1 VSGLRGYVAVTD
13 QDWFESLRHAGLD
26 EVNFWQPS
34 ATGVKAEAG
43 TPWFFKLHYPTNAIV
58 GAGFFTYYTRMPIS
72 VAWETFGTAN
82 GVRSLNQMIARVA
95 HYRKRPTSDK
105 DDVGC
110 IILSSTVFLE
120 EDEWIKAPADW
131 APNIVQGKYYELNAG
146 LGLELWLQL
155 SERLRTSTALVSPL
169 VASPAFGKPVLIAPR
184 LGQGAFRLQVTDAYG
199 RRCAVTG
206 ERTLPALEAAHIYA
220 RAGQVADIALE
231 PGGVRASVQG
241 SRAKPYQVTI
251 RMRELTARE
260 WSAVGATIAANAWL
274 AAMLLAGEMLAG
286 EMLEDIETAFAAT
299 GTTLFPAGARCG
311 AVAEG
316 RPVPVLARGRGAR
329 GRACADLRA
338 CDGDHFGLVGRA
350 PGERRLK
357 SRR

>member
-1 VSGLRGYVAVTD
+1 
-13 QDWFESLRHAGLD
+13 
-26 EVNFWQPS
+26 
-34 ATGVKAEAG
+34 
-43 TPWFFKLHYPTNAIV
+43 
-58 GAGFFTYYTRMPIS
+58 
-72 VAWETFGTAN
+72 
-82 GVRSLNQMIARVA
+82 
-95 HYRKRPTSDK
+95 
-105 DDVGC
+105 
-110 IILSSTVFLE
+110 
-120 EDEWIKAPADW
+120 
-131 APNIVQGKYYELNAG
+131 
-146 LGLELWLQL
+146 LELWLQL

-274 AAMLLAGEMLAG
+274 AAMLLAGEML
-286 EMLEDIETAFAAT
+286 EDIETAFAAT

-316 RPVPVLARGRGAR
+316 RPVPVLARRRRAR
-329 GRACADLRA
+329 GRAFAGLCPRDGECARVARRALRKRRINTAAANRPALRA
-338 CDGDHFGLVGRA
+338 
-350 PGERRLK
+350 K
-357 SRR
+357 SRAGSIREIPSRCPQRAFRGCRVDAHSVEAGSRVRSRAFRSPPRNKRNSSRDVLRSAKQTSSNMF